1 MTLYNKLFSY
11 LNFKIQFMILVVIGH
26 HQIKAL
32 TTNHVNM
39 EFAYLSKGIPYSD
52 KKSKGIPCSGIEI
65 TLIDYLSS

>member
-1 MTLYNKLFSY
+1 
-11 LNFKIQFMILVVIGH
+11 MILVVIGH